1 MNTLHLK
8 YAVEV
13 ERTRSITQ
21 AADNLYM
28 AQPNLSK
35 AIRELEDTLG
45 ITIFERTSKGVLP
58 TKKGAEFLGYA
69 KKILAQLDKMEALR
83 DIGDADLRSF
93 DLAVPYGGYIMDAF
107 ARFCNSL
114 STSEVRLSYREAD
127 MAEVISRVTEERSD
141 IGLIR
146 CRSANLNQVEHYLM
160 QKELA
165 FEPVWEYACVL
176 LMARSHPLASFGAI
190 TEDSLAECVEL
201 CRETGGVWNA
211 DKTLQREK
219 TGVRLYGCADTEAL
233 LCRIEKAYM
242 FVPPALA
249 SIYEGTPLIQK
260 TYSDA
265 VRYTDLLIYPKE
277 GKLTEL
283 SLQFIDTLYAAKNAV
298 VFLY

>member
-1 MNTLHLK
+1 
-8 YAVEV
+8 
-13 ERTRSITQ
+13 
-21 AADNLYM
+21 
-28 AQPNLSK
+28 
-35 AIRELEDTLG
+35 
-45 ITIFERTSKGVLP
+45 
-58 TKKGAEFLGYA
+58 
-69 KKILAQLDKMEALR
+69 MEALR

-201 CRETGGVWNA
+201 CRKQAEFGMQI
-211 DKTLQREK
+211 KR
-219 TGVRLYGCADTEAL
+219 
-233 LCRIEKAYM
+233 
-242 FVPPALA
+242 
-249 SIYEGTPLIQK
+249 
-260 TYSDA
+260 YSERKQECGFMA
-265 VRYTDLLIYPKE
+265 VRIQRHSFVGLKKRICSCRRHWQALMK
-277 GKLTEL
+277 GRR
-283 SLQFIDTLYAAKNAV
+283 
-298 VFLY
+298 